1 MPHGALT
8 APLKQ
13 AYSTSPMESLSHRD
27 ALLEAW
33 EQADERLQDDDLS
46 VELEIRALEGLAA
59 EQLRAI
65 MREEPGTDR
74 SMAAAAILGRET
86 VRLGGLRRSA

>member
-1 MPHGALT
+1 MD
-8 APLKQ
+8 
-13 AYSTSPMESLSHRD
+13 SLPQRD
-27 ALLEAW
+27 PLLEAW
-33 EQADERLQDDDLS
+33 EQADERLQDDDLGI
-46 VELEIRALEGLAA
+46 ELEIRSLEGLAA

-86 VRLGGLRRSA
+86 VRFGGLRRSA